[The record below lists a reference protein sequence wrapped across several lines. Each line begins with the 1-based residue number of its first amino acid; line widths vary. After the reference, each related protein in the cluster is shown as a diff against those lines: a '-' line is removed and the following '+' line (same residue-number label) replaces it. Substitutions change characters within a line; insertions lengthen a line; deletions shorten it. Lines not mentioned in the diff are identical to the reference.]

1 MLPPD
6 HPLAGVGTTIFAE
19 MGALAA
25 AHGAINLGQ
34 GAPDVDGPVEMIE
47 AAANALRAGPN
58 QYAPGD
64 GIPELRRAIA
74 ETPSLTF
81 ADVVAKLEIARGARP
96 DAAAPLDADMLR
108 SAIDD
113 LRRLPA
119 TA

>member
-1 MLPPD
+1 MTMTAHRGRDMHSADITPDRAPSTTQGPAVLRLLMLEATQAQRD
-6 HPLAGVGTTIFAE
+6 RALSDESRDAARL
-19 MGALAA
+19 LAA
-25 AHGAINLGQ
+25 
-34 GAPDVDGPVEMIE
+34 
-47 AAANALRAGPN
+47 R
-58 QYAPGD
+58 
-64 GIPELRRAIA
+64 LRRAIA